1 MFKGNNN
8 QYMVSC
14 LLDCLKIWNVENPL
28 VQALGGNNWRWG
40 LLSIKE
46 SKRVYWCKSWH
57 INNGQSNILKFSTYW
72 QQNKRFLNIL
82 WSSIIWLGALSSSSN
97 IIIYKYIIFKLCG
110 SNSLQER
117 LHPSWKTNNLV
128 MRTRKFG

>member
-28 VQALGGNNWRWG
+28 VQALAGNNWRWG

-72 QQNKRFLNIL
+72 KQNKRFLNIL
-82 WSSIIWLGALSSSSN
+82 WSPIIWLGELMKYLNRSLLRQNCNLNSWAVLVILWYRNILFSS
-97 IIIYKYIIFKLCG
+97 CVG
-110 SNSLQER
+110 Q
-117 LHPSWKTNNLV
+117 TV
-128 MRTRKFG
+128 